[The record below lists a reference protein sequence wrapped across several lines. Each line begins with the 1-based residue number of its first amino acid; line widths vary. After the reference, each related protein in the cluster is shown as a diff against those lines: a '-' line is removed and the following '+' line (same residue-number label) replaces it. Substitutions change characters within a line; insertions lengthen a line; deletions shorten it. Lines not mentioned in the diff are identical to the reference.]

1 MKFNKRIDFEVSEGS
16 GYIEYTSRE
25 ETGKEATFDI
35 VVEEV
40 YSFYSE
46 DDVIAYVER
55 NIYKYI

>member
-1 MKFNKRIDFEVSEGS
+1 MKKIDFEVTEGS
-16 GYIEYTSRE
+16 GYIEYISRD
-25 ETGKEATFDI
+25 ETGKNDTFDI

>member
-1 MKFNKRIDFEVSEGS
+1 MKKIEFEVTEGS
-16 GYIEYTSRE
+16 GYIEYISRD
-25 ETGKEATFDI
+25 ETGKNDTFDI

-55 NIYKYI
+55 NIYKHI

>member
-1 MKFNKRIDFEVSEGS
+1 MKKIDFEVTEGS
-16 GYIEYTSRE
+16 GYIEYTSRD
-25 ETGKEATFDI
+25 ETGKNDTFDI

-55 NIYKYI
+55 NIYKYIKL